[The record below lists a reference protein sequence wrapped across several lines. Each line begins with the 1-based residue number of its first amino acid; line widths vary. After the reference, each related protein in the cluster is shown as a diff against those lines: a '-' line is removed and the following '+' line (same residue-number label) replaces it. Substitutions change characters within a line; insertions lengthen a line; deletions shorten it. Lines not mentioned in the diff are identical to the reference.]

1 MEFNEMEHSIDRLW
15 VHINKLESR
24 LNSALDRLE
33 KCIEKDTTKKDLKA
47 RDVPL
52 GTKVIS
58 GHYPDFEL
66 EIIAYSKQGDQV
78 VVVEDEEGEI
88 FTENINDLK
97 VIK

>member
-1 MEFNEMEHSIDRLW
+1 MEFSEMEHSIDRLW
-15 VHINKLESR
+15 AHINKLESR

-33 KCIEKDTTKKDLKA
+33 KSIDKDTDKKDLKA

-52 GTKVIS
+52 GTKVFLDDDM
-58 GHYPDFEL
+58 Y
-66 EIIAYSKQGDQV
+66 EIIAYSKMGDQV
-78 VVVEDEEGEI
+78 VVLEDEEGII

>member
-1 MEFNEMEHSIDRLW
+1 MEFSEMEHSIDRLW

-33 KCIEKDTTKKDLKA
+33 KSIDKDTDKKDLKA

-52 GTKVIS
+52 GTKVFLDDDM
-58 GHYPDFEL
+58 Y
-66 EIIAYSKQGDQV
+66 EIIAYSKMGDQV
-78 VVVEDEEGEI
+78 VVLEDEEGII

-97 VIK
+97 IVK

>member
-33 KCIEKDTTKKDLKA
+33 KSIDESTIKKDLKA

-52 GTKVIS
+52 GTKV
-58 GHYPDFEL
+58 YMPDHGL
-66 EIIAYSKQGDQV
+66 DVEIIAYSKQRELV
-78 VVVEDEEGEI
+78 VVLEDEDGDI
-88 FTENINDLK
+88 YAKNINDVRILK
-97 VIK
+97 

>member
-33 KCIEKDTTKKDLKA
+33 KSIDKNTVKKDLKA
-47 RDVPL
+47 KDVPL
-52 GTKVIS
+52 GTKFIVEDIT
-58 GHYPDFEL
+58 Y

-78 VVVEDEEGEI
+78 VVLEDEEGNI
-88 FTENINDLK
+88 FNKNINDLE
-97 VIK
+97 IQ

>member
-1 MEFNEMEHSIDRLW
+1 MEFSEMEHSIDRLW
-15 VHINKLESR
+15 AHINKLESR

-33 KCIEKDTTKKDLKA
+33 ESINKDTDKKDLKA

-52 GTKVIS
+52 GTKVFLDDDM
-58 GHYPDFEL
+58 Y
-66 EIIAYSKQGDQV
+66 EIIAYSKMGDQV
-78 VVVEDEEGEI
+78 VVLEDEEGII

>member
-33 KCIEKDTTKKDLKA
+33 KSIDKDTDKKDLKA

-52 GTKVIS
+52 GTKVFLDDDM
-58 GHYPDFEL
+58 Y
-66 EIIAYSKQGDQV
+66 EIIAYSKMGDQV
-78 VVVEDEEGEI
+78 VVLEDEEGII

>member
-15 VHINKLESR
+15 LHINKLESR

-33 KCIEKDTTKKDLKA
+33 KVIDKQPISKDLKA

-58 GHYPDFEL
+58 GHYPDSEL

-88 FTENINDLK
+88 FTENINDLE
-97 VIK
+97 ILS